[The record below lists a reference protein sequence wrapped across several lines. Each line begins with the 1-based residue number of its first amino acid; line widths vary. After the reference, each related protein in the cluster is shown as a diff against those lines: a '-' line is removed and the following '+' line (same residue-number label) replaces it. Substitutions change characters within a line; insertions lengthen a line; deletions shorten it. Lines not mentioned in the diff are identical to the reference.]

1 MRHFDKIC
9 KGFAKEGT
17 LIGIESR
24 VSSPVRFERDP
35 ETLMSSM
42 KHLYLGGEGGGCAGG
57 IVSAAVDG
65 IKLAEALL
73 LAKR

>member
-1 MRHFDKIC
+1 
-9 KGFAKEGT
+9 
-17 LIGIESR
+17 
-24 VSSPVRFERDP
+24 
-35 ETLMSSM
+35 M